1 MNIDSLLTIL
11 FTYIW
16 NYVLFIRKP
25 QKPNILYN
33 IETLHLHLFMHSTRL
48 LFLFATLLFRVFNLV
63 YFNTEMKTGDAI
75 LFATQYYEAGC
86 AVCGQQT
93 TNLCKQTFDRRSKIS
108 AYIGRITVKYN
119 PFFKGK
125 PLLFPL
131 LWKFSS
137 FPQPARF
144 FCCLWR
150 CFGRVFVLSN
160 IVYIAFL
167 VRRHIEY

>member
-1 MNIDSLLTIL
+1 MYYSFVNHKNQIFYITLKHYICIYLCTPLDYSSSLRLCFFVFSTSFIL
-11 FTYIW
+11 
-16 NYVLFIRKP
+16 
-25 QKPNILYN
+25 ILRWKQVMLY
-33 IETLHLHLFMHSTRL
+33 
-48 LFLFATLLFRVFNLV
+48 
-63 YFNTEMKTGDAI
+63 
-75 LFATQYYEAGC
+75 FATQYYEAGC